1 MRLSPDPSFLNP
13 LPAGIGRRLY
23 SGTQTRT
30 QIIKSLLRR
39 SSRRW
44 LRHTKCCRT
53 VRARVRAGGSHR
65 PRFMP
70 HHTPSQGRA
79 AITLVCS
86 VPFQTWYLSVLL
98 SQGFRDFF
106 SLGIFFFS
114 RGTPTVCQAPFYS
127 SPDPLSQC
135 CSSAPGSCSMGPDTG
150 KEAGQ
155 VTRVFPASS
164 VPGIGWCSLH
174 ESSQPSCK
182 AGFITPI
189 FQVR

>member
-106 SLGIFFFS
+106 SLGIFFFFPEEHLLCAKHPFILPLILCLS
-114 RGTPTVCQAPFYS
+114 VAPQHLVVAAWVLTRGRKQ
-127 SPDPLSQC
+127 
-135 CSSAPGSCSMGPDTG
+135 G
-150 KEAGQ
+150 
-155 VTRVFPASS
+155 R
-164 VPGIGWCSLH
+164 
-174 ESSQPSCK
+174 
-182 AGFITPI
+182 
-189 FQVR
+189 